1 MPDEKGFL
9 EQLTGSS
16 VTDDRAAAAA
26 ATQQGIQ
33 QGDRIFQQQHA
44 LGQQAGGLG
53 VGIAG
58 LLGGL
63 SGGRIG
69 GTKGA
74 GFKAN
79 FTSAAQAADDSQT
92 AAALGIDVNELQT
105 NREIRAAM
113 KDPQFKDDGT
123 HASRIRMAKK
133 AVEIANARGSG
144 PAVARAMQ
152 ALKIAEGEKVEFD
165 KLKATT
171 TKAEADAIEST
182 VKTGYRPDG
191 STLSGV
197 QKIGPDGVAGLEY
210 ADASGNLVFEPYGIN
225 LSRDDRNRSGSGLAN
240 EPDDVRIRKL
250 VSKEER
256 KVIKNLAS
264 SANAALRITD
274 RVLSTLG
281 DLSEKGGVEAMMS
294 SSGGLIT
301 SIDNFARNING
312 VISAFASDG
321 NSASNT
327 QYRGSLKT
335 RADDAGDILSQLI
348 ELPEG
353 VERTSAAA
361 QQHRA
366 NIMEMAYM
374 AARLAEPSNRG
385 LSDNDIKNA
394 LARIAGGTSNPQV
407 MMRRFVEMQIDA
419 ANSLDFALR
428 LHHGSL
434 GPDVSDARIDAVL
447 GGKGIPEYRQRKA
460 ALFDK
465 YNVSVTP
472 DGRAVFGGPALGSD
486 VQPGEGTDPSTS
498 GQADLST
505 PEGRSSLLERVTGMK
520 TPTGEE

>member
-1 MPDEKGFL
+1 MADEKGFL

-44 LGQQAGGLG
+44 LGQQAGDLG

-58 LLGGL
+58 LLGGIT
-63 SGGRIG
+63 GGRIG
-69 GTKGA
+69 GGTRGA
-74 GFKAN
+74 GFRAN
-79 FTSAAQAADDSQT
+79 FTTAATAADDAQT
-92 AAALGIDVNELQT
+92 AGALGIDLNELQT

-113 KDPQFKDDGT
+113 SDPKYADDGT

-133 AVEIANARGSG
+133 AVAIANARGSG
-144 PAVARAMQ
+144 PALARAMQ
-152 ALKIAEGEKVEFD
+152 TLKTVQEEKVEFD
-165 KLKATT
+165 KLQATT
-171 TKAEADAIEST
+171 TAAQAEAVDDQI
-182 VKTGYRPDG
+182 KTAWKADG
-191 STLSGV
+191 TAVSGV
-197 QKIGPDGVAGLEY
+197 QKIKDGVAGLEHVDE
-210 ADASGNLVFEPYGIN
+210 AGKLVFTPFGENFHKDEPN
-225 LSRDDRNRSGSGLAN
+225 KTGLAN

-264 SANAALRITD
+264 SANSALRITD

-281 DLSEKGGVEAMMS
+281 DLAEHGGVES
-294 SSGGLIT
+294 VIGSSGGLIT

-312 VISAFASDG
+312 VISAFAGAGASAA
-321 NSASNT
+321 NS
-327 QYRGSLKT
+327 QYRGSLRA
-335 RADDAGDILSQLI
+335 RADDAGDVLSKLI

-407 MMRRFVEMQIDA
+407 MVRRFIEMQIDA
-419 ANSLDFALR
+419 ANTLDFALR

-434 GPDVSDARIDAVL
+434 GPDVSDSRIDAVL
-447 GGKGIPEYRQRKA
+447 GGKGIPEYRKRKE
-460 ALFDK
+460 ALFKK
-465 YNVSVTP
+465 YGVSVSP
-472 DGRAVFGGPALGSD
+472 DGRAVFAGEAIGAD

-498 GQADLST
+498 GQADIST
-505 PEGRSSLLERVTGMK
+505 ETGKADLLFRVTGQTAK
-520 TPTGEE
+520 PAEDI